1 MALCLQRMLFAA
13 ARPARREAS
22 KQQAREE
29 KRALCAGPAGMPTTA
44 KGAGA
49 AKRASRA
56 ELAKPESALH
66 FLGLTA
72 ASERLQ
78 QLKKGHA
85 TAPTELIN
93 EILRDMAT
101 RLGWAWDESVRRAVL
116 NKASGNAA
124 GKLLSHRGHCR
135 YSRKDNILDRAKR
148 QKLTPSKLLQRTD
161 AGRSSVRGRSQGAKR
176 HSWKLLARLDLR
188 SQLLPA
194 SDKSPSWE
202 LDGLKVVRGTFA
214 HGE

>member
-1 MALCLQRMLFAA
+1 
-13 ARPARREAS
+13 
-22 KQQAREE
+22 
-29 KRALCAGPAGMPTTA
+29 MPTTA
-44 KGAGA
+44 EGAGA

-85 TAPTELIN
+85 PAPTELVD

-101 RLGWAWDESVRRAVL
+101 RLGWAWDQSVRRAVL

-135 YSRKDNILDRAKR
+135 YSRKDEDDILRRAKR
-148 QKLTPSKLLQRTD
+148 QKLMPSKLLQHAD
-161 AGRSSVRGRSQGAKR
+161 AARASLRDRSQGAKR
-176 HSWKLLARLDLR
+176 HSWTLLARLDLR
-188 SQLLPA
+188 SQLLLA
-194 SDKSPSWE
+194 YDKIPSWE
-202 LDGLKVVRGTFA
+202 LHGLSIVRGTFA

>member
-1 MALCLQRMLFAA
+1 
-13 ARPARREAS
+13 
-22 KQQAREE
+22 
-29 KRALCAGPAGMPTTA
+29 MPTTA

-124 GKLLSHRGHCR
+124 GKLLSHRGTVGTR
-135 YSRKDNILDRAKR
+135 GKIKTTFWMLA
-148 QKLTPSKLLQRTD
+148 PSKLLQRTD
-161 AGRSSVRGRSQGAKR
+161 AGR
-176 HSWKLLARLDLR
+176 
-188 SQLLPA
+188 
-194 SDKSPSWE
+194 
-202 LDGLKVVRGTFA
+202 
-214 HGE
+214 